1 MECID
6 ELICQTVRVTQ
17 LGIGWGFLWPTE
29 YIHVLHTLD
38 MNSIRDLSNFNGHV
52 PSAMVCDYKAISRL
66 ITNPG
71 PFDSGTQQ
79 IPLVSSGANQVNC
92 SQPCRFFVPPHCQLT
107 QTPPD
112 RGVQPMHST
121 APQGA
126 REVSL
131 GRHAGFPRH
140 LVESFFTNP
149 AWSRGAAHGYRCDLG
164 CTGNWFVPP
173 YGGYCAA
180 TSTCHLH
187 KPRLITGPGPGIPV
201 HPTVSGKLVCVA
213 MRGFSVTFLNRF
225 HKPRLSTGTGP
236 WIPLRPKVSRKLVC
250 VAMQGFG
257 AVFYEPLPQ
266 TPPDHRT

>member
-1 MECID
+1 M
-6 ELICQTVRVTQ
+6 
-17 LGIGWGFLWPTE
+17 
-29 YIHVLHTLD
+29 
-38 MNSIRDLSNFNGHV
+38 
-52 PSAMVCDYKAISRL
+52 
-66 ITNPG
+66 
-71 PFDSGTQQ
+71 
-79 IPLVSSGANQVNC
+79 NC

-126 REVSL
+126 REVGL

-149 AWSRGAAHGYRCDLG
+149 AWSRGATHTAVTWGAQEIGLCHHAGYC
-164 CTGNWFVPP
+164 
-173 YGGYCAA
+173 CAA

-213 MRGFSVTFLNRF
+213 RRF
-225 HKPRLSTGTGP
+225 WCH
-236 WIPLRPKVSRKLVC
+236 I
-250 VAMQGFG
+250 F
-257 AVFYEPLPQ
+257 EPIPQ
-266 TPPDHRT
+266 TPPEHGNWSMDPSAPQSVQEIGLRHARFRCRVL